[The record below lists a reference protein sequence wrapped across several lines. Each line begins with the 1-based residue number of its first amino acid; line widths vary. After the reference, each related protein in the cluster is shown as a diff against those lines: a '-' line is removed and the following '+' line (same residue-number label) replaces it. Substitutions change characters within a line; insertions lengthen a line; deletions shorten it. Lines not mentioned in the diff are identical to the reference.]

1 MRSYVSSRRISHP
14 DDEYRIRKVT
24 GDRRYPQEL
33 SKKLDGV
40 NAGFCRL
47 FVSSMQLCLQMIPY
61 KSFDEGRPC
70 AERAD
75 IPKSNWSY
83 KGPFLAF
90 NVIPGITFGL
100 VVCASPQ
107 ELRSSTQRETR
118 SLAYLPRTNSS
129 EEFFRWLSD
138 GDGTGL
144 VSGGVFGRIAG
155 REAALS

>member
-1 MRSYVSSRRISHP
+1 
-14 DDEYRIRKVT
+14 VT

-129 EEFFRWLSD
+129 EEFFRWLSE
-138 GDGTGL
+138 GTGL

-155 REAALS
+155 REAAQS